1 MVLQDYDFVAHL
13 TRFCRALRGH
23 GLLVGPQETADAI
36 AAVERAGLMS
46 EARIYWS
53 LRALLVSRR
62 EQFPTFDRLFSQ
74 FWNFEPVSARPET
87 DGGPRRVSDRRARWG
102 DFRAGWESRRTIR
115 TRRIR

>member
-1 MVLQDYDFVAHL
+1 MLQDYDFVAHL

-36 AAVERAGLMS
+36 QAVERAGLMS

-62 EQFPTFDRLFSQ
+62 EQLGTFDRLFSQ

-87 DGGPRRVSDRRARWG
+87 GRRAE
-102 DFRAGWESRRTIR
+102 DEFRADAHGGTASARTGGS
-115 TRRIR
+115 